1 MVTKFSMRGTFA
13 EMQPGETIKI
23 PLGLRSYSYIRSCAS
38 FLGLEMDRKYTVAV
52 DRAAKVCN
60 VTRVA

>member
-1 MVTKFSMRGTFA
+1 MRGTFA
-13 EMQPGETIKI
+13 EMQPGETVKI
-23 PLGLRSYSYIRSCAS
+23 PLGTRAYSYIRTCAS
-38 FLGLEMDRKYTVAV
+38 ILGLELDRKYTVAV

>member
-13 EMQPGETIKI
+13 EMQPGETVKI
-23 PLGLRSYSYIRSCAS
+23 SLGLRAYSYIRSCAS
-38 FLGLEMDRKYTVAV
+38 LLGLEMDRKYTVTV